1 MLKCALLTEPIPK
14 PSLGFGDKEARV
26 IKAGAKEKW
35 LNILLYPR
43 HSEVT
48 HGPDGWLLGLR
59 NLVRTVSY
67 LVSTLKE

>member
-1 MLKCALLTEPIPK
+1 MLKCALLTEPTPK

-26 IKAGAKEKW
+26 IKAGAKERW
-35 LNILLYPR
+35 LNILLCPR

-48 HGPDGWLLGLR
+48 HGPGGWLLGLKCP
-59 NLVRTVSY
+59 VRTVSY